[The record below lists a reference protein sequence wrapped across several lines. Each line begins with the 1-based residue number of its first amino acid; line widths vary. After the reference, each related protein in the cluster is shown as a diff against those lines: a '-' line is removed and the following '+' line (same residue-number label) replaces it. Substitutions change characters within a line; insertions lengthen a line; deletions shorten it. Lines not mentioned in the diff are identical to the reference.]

1 MVGIVTMLF
10 SEAALAALSDP
21 VPSDHSRSPLLS
33 HAIVVESVN
42 ARVAAA
48 ESALRDAR
56 FEDCVVAASEA
67 QELAHS
73 YTGFLSDGSQRAL
86 ALIADCAERRGNK
99 EELSQAL
106 TRRLVAEGGE
116 FGETG
121 PRALQDLRVLALFH
135 TLHGNKAEAL
145 QWQALY
151 VERLEKSVGSY
162 DPRYPTAL
170 FFLDLAQPQPQAAN
184 DRLAIAAASVE
195 RAREALRIEKAI
207 FGSRHPVFAD
217 GLAWLASRHEEW
229 LQARG
234 RAEDLTPG
242 EEKRLGRQAD
252 SLYRDAFQATRR
264 ARGDQAAETLAL
276 ASTLSERAAPAKR
289 VKLLEYVAVHTARK
303 DGPNHPAALVAAFD
317 HAMASKEEA
326 QKRDA
331 LEAIAERAIGLED
344 TGSPYGFYMF
354 KVLVSRFELWDMDQ
368 KERAPEWTDRMDRLF
383 TAVSRLSAKAE
394 GYSNIPFLQRQL
406 RYRLRNDRLKP
417 TAGETARQLY
427 EAAET
432 KRRQEA
438 ELTGTEGQENDA
450 ELAPTYRLV
459 AQSLLKNR
467 GQADPVKADADLA
480 FAALQAS
487 LVSSAS
493 KAQAIA
499 AGRNAAGSMSDDLG
513 QLVRRRE
520 PLREEIQ
527 TLSRRFAESARLPG
541 GPAFDSDRFII
552 VRAELEAINQRLRS
566 EFPAYFSFIQPAALP
581 IADTM
586 RLLAPDEAL
595 VMLVPDGRQTHVFAV
610 NHEGYKW
617 VAATHTS
624 PGLELQI
631 QRLLWDLGAGVAV
644 DPQTEIH
651 WANEDGDRFP
661 YHRGIAWQLYR
672 ELIEPVSTI
681 LQNRK
686 HIFFVQGGELS
697 SLPMSVLVTRAP
709 AGDDADPEAL
719 RNTAWLVDDYAIS
732 ILPSVQSLALIRDAA
747 PGADSTKRQR
757 FIGFGDPLL
766 QGRSLARGKERMRS
780 PPAQAVFRTPTH
792 GSFRSQDA
800 EVDIT
805 RLRSMN
811 RLPGTARELNDIS
824 KIFGPRASELF
835 LADAATEA
843 KVKQTAFND
852 ASVIAFAT
860 HGILAGEIRGATEP
874 GLVMTPPAE
883 PSIADDG
890 YLSSSEISAL
900 RMKADWVILSACNTA
915 GSDGLEGAP
924 GLSGL
929 ARSFLYAGAS
939 SLLVS
944 HWPVRDDVAARLTVD
959 AIRRQRE
966 TPSGSAADAVRASM
980 LTIRNDRSRDAN
992 PDTFAHPNAW
1002 APFSLVGDLR
1012 ISSKQH

>member
-1 MVGIVTMLF
+1 ML
-10 SEAALAALSDP
+10 SSGAALAAIPESP
-21 VPSDHSRSPLLS
+21 PARHSRAPLLS
-33 HAIVVESVN
+33 HAIVLESVN
-42 ARVAAA
+42 ARITAA
-48 ESALRDAR
+48 ELALREMR

-86 ALIADCAERRGNK
+86 ALIAECAERRGNK

-106 TRRLVAEGGE
+106 KQRLVAEGGE

-121 PRALQDLRVLALFH
+121 PRGLQDLRALALFH
-135 TLHGNKAEAL
+135 ILHGNKAEAL

-151 VERLEKSVGSY
+151 VERLEKSAGPY
-162 DPRYPTAL
+162 DPRYPVAL
-170 FFLDLAQPQPQAAN
+170 FFLDLAQPQSPAAD

-195 RAREALRIEKAI
+195 RAREALRVEKAL
-207 FGSRHPVFAD
+207 FGPRHPAFAD
-217 GLAWLASRHEEW
+217 GLAWLAGRYEGW
-229 LQARG
+229 LQARD
-234 RAEDLTPG
+234 RAEDFAAG

-252 SLYRDAFQATRR
+252 SLYRQAFQATRR
-264 ARGDQAAETLAL
+264 ARGDQAAETLVL
-276 ASTLSERAAPAKR
+276 ASTLAERAAPAKR
-289 VKLLEYVAVHTARK
+289 AKLLEYVAVLTARK

-317 HAMASKEEA
+317 HALAGKEEVK
-326 QKRDA
+326 KRDV
-331 LEAIAERAIGLED
+331 LEAIADRAATLD
-344 TGSPYGFYMF
+344 DPGSPYGFYMF
-354 KVLVSRFELWDMDQ
+354 KVLVSKFELWEMD
-368 KERAPEWTDRMDRLF
+368 KTDRAPEWTDRMDRLF
-383 TAVSRLSAKAE
+383 TAVGRLSIKAE

-406 RYRLRNDRLKP
+406 RYRLRNDRLRP

-427 EAAET
+427 EAAEM
-432 KRRQEA
+432 KRRQEG
-438 ELTGTEGQENDA
+438 ELTGAEGQESDA

-467 GQADPVKADADLA
+467 TQSGPVEADADLA

-493 KAQAIA
+493 KSQAMA
-499 AGRNAAGSMSDDLG
+499 AARNVAGSMSDDLG

-520 PLREEIQ
+520 FLREEIQ

-541 GPAFDSDRFII
+541 GPAFDSDRFITA
-552 VRAELEAINQRLRS
+552 RAELEEINQGLQS

-581 IADTM
+581 VADAM

-617 VAATHTS
+617 VAATHAS
-624 PGLELQI
+624 PGLEFQI

-644 DPQTEIH
+644 DPQTEIR

-661 YHRGIAWQLYR
+661 YHRRIAWQLYR
-672 ELIEPVSTI
+672 ELIEPVSAI
-681 LQNRK
+681 LQGRK
-686 HIFFVQGGELS
+686 HIFFVQGDALS

-709 AGDDADPEAL
+709 AGDDADPVAL
-719 RNTAWLVDDYAIS
+719 RNTTWLVDDYAIS
-732 ILPSVQSLALIRDAA
+732 ILPSVQSLALIRGAA
-747 PGADSTKRQR
+747 PGADGSERQR

-766 QGRSLARGKERMRS
+766 QGRSLARGKERMRF
-780 PPAQAVFRTPTH
+780 PPAQAVFRTPAP
-792 GSFRSQDA
+792 GSFRSQDS
-800 EVDIT
+800 EVDIM

-824 KIFGPRASELF
+824 EIFGPRASELF
-835 LADAATEA
+835 LAGAATEA
-843 KVKQTAFND
+843 KVKQTAFKD

-874 GLVMTPPAE
+874 GLVMTPPAD
-883 PSIADDG
+883 PSTTDDG
-890 YLSSSEISAL
+890 YLSSSEIAAL
-900 RMKADWVILSACNTA
+900 RMQADWVILSACNTA

-929 ARSFLYAGAS
+929 ARSFLYAGAR

-966 TPSGSAADAVRASM
+966 TSHSSAADAVRGAM
-980 LTIRNDRSRDAN
+980 LAIRNDRSRDAN

-1002 APFSLVGDLR
+1002 APFSFVGDFR
-1012 ISSKQH
+1012 ISFKQD